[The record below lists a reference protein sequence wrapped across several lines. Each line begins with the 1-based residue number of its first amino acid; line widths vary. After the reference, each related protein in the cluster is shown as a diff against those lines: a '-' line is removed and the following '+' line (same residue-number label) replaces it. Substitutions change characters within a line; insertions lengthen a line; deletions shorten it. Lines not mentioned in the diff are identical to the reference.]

1 MVWFHRHWI
10 RRYSVAPRKAA
21 KCRKD
26 IPLGLDR
33 ISLSGEL
40 IILCDLLAENDHEV
54 WAKEYMQNGWTVRE
68 KDDQI

>member
-1 MVWFHRHWI
+1 
-10 RRYSVAPRKAA
+10 VAPRKAA
-21 KCRKD
+21 KYRKD
-26 IPLGLDR
+26 HPLGLDR